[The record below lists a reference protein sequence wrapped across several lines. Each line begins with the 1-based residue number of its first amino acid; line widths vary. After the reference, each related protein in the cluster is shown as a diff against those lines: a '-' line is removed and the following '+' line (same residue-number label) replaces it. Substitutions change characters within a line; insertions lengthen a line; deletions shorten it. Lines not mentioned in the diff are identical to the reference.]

1 MEFIQITDIE
11 PAPKGGRHFKGGGL
25 TPSIQPLTET
35 SQKSESSNPIFN
47 FSQDFIDNLQKITPI
62 DLASSVP
69 FVSLS
74 SVDEQ
79 GKVLINFNLELFQK
93 PIDFSKMG
101 SKERFSDRP
110 TASLVELKIKSD
122 TASGYI
128 FFQDISIVIK
138 VHKPDIALNSTLI
151 ALLFPGMPC
160 EIEYGWRNSTIKSND
175 PQKPHPLNT
184 TEKLLFALKNYNI
197 NYNQDGQIDLTI
209 DGTAFSERFNT
220 TLLGDEGDKISELV
234 DAKAQ
239 GKQKYRLKQQ
249 DLADVLNKDGLT
261 AQYNQISNYIDYL
274 RNLKDNPDKTGVRDM
289 DLVEGMLQSYQTIL
303 ETARGKTKENFSK
316 NVKQLEQYRQEGGQ
330 YQEKKVKQQQIFRGG
345 MITLHDLVSTLCE
358 KTLDTFQKITK
369 VEKMR
374 VVYGLFHQEVGKNQ
388 GKFSGQPIA
397 DFPIDLALFRQKIG
411 EYIEEGK
418 EVLTVEGLFDIII
431 REFLHDT
438 GYWKKLES
446 TDEGVAIPS
455 MYLAVNNYV
464 VNGKRQMDVAL
475 VDINRDVPPTSGLI
489 KGTGKLSV
497 GDFEKKLRDA
507 GIPVIKLGHGNSFIQ
522 NFKMDNISDQ
532 YIKSTLI
539 SRMAETSS
547 TYTRSW
553 IPPSL
558 QNGIEGSDTKT
569 PLHLPLQGS
578 MTVLGSVDWK
588 PFRAMGLI
596 SGLFII
602 DGVYKIM
609 SVQHTISNGNFTTTM
624 DILYH

>member
-1 MEFIQITDIE
+1 MEFVQITSGAVSTLI
-11 PAPKGGRHFKGGGL
+11 PSLKPFK
-25 TPSIQPLTET
+25 SVSVQ
-35 SQKSESSNPIFN
+35 SESSNPVFN
-47 FSQDFIDNLQKITPI
+47 FSQEFIDNLQKITPI

-93 PIDFSKMG
+93 PIDLSKIG

-128 FFQDISIVIK
+128 YFQDISITIK

-160 EIEYGWRNSTIKSND
+160 EIEYGWRNSMSKN
-175 PQKPHPLNT
+175 PLLNK
-184 TEKLLFALKNYNI
+184 TEKLLFALKSYNI

-239 GKQKYRLKQQ
+239 GKQKYKLKQQ

-261 AQYNQISNYIDYL
+261 TQYNQISNYIDYL

-303 ETARGKTKENFSK
+303 ENARGRTKENFSK
-316 NVKQLEQYRQEGGQ
+316 NVKQLEEYRQEGGQ

-374 VVYGLFHQEVGKNQ
+374 VVYGLFHAEVGKNQ

-397 DFPIDLALFRQKIG
+397 DFPIDLAVFRQKIG
-411 EYIEEGK
+411 EYVEAKGT
-418 EVLTVEGLFDIII
+418 EVLTVEGLFNIII

-464 VNGKRQMDVAL
+464 VNGKRQMDVSL
-475 VDINRDVPPTSGLI
+475 IDINRDVPPTSGLI

-522 NFKMDNISDQ
+522 NFKMENISDQ
-532 YIKSTLI
+532 YIKAAFI

-553 IPPSL
+553 IPASL
-558 QNGIEGSDTKT
+558 QNGIEGNDTKT

-609 SVQHTISNGNFTTTM
+609 SVQHTISNQGFRT
-624 DILYH
+624 DFEILHH